1 MLKSLNNSKSFIRP
15 LFKKSG
21 GFTLIESA
29 VAIAVLMV
37 GLWAVAQFFPFSLKV
52 IGDSQNITV
61 ASNLVVAKM
70 EEISSL
76 EYDLINTGTIETKA
90 PISSDPSS
98 YLNNYQREVVVELLD
113 SNFNTTGVDVGLKKI
128 TVTVFWISPI
138 GNVEKSTDST
148 TVVADL

>member
-1 MLKSLNNSKSFIRP
+1 MFKSLNNSKDFTHP

-61 ASNLVVAKM
+61 ASNLVVAKI

-76 EYDLINTGTIETKA
+76 EYDTIITGTIEAKA
-90 PISSDPSS
+90 PVSSDPSS

-128 TVTVFWISPI
+128 TVTVYWISPI
-138 GNVEKSTDST
+138 GLVEKSTNSIT
-148 TVVADL
+148 IVADL

>member
-1 MLKSLNNSKSFIRP
+1 MFKSLNNSKDHTHP

-61 ASNLVVAKM
+61 ASNLVVAKI

-76 EYDLINTGTIETKA
+76 EYDTIATGTIEAKA
-90 PISSDPSS
+90 PVSSDPSS
-98 YLNNYQREVVVELLD
+98 YLNNYQREVVVELID
-113 SNFNTTGVDVGLKKI
+113 SNFNITAIDIGLKKI
-128 TVTVFWISPI
+128 IVTVYWISPI
-138 GNVEKSTDST
+138 GLVEKSTNAIT
-148 TVVADL
+148 IVADL

>member
-61 ASNLVVAKM
+61 ASNLVVAKI

-76 EYDLINTGTIETKA
+76 EYDTITTGTIEAKA
-90 PISSDPSS
+90 PVSSDPSS
-98 YLNNYQREVVVELLD
+98 YLNNYQREVVVELID
-113 SNFNTTGVDVGLKKI
+113 SNFNITAIDIGLKKI
-128 TVTVFWISPI
+128 IVTVYWISPI
-138 GNVEKSTDST
+138 GLVEKSTNSITIVTDI
-148 TVVADL
+148 